1 MTAVDYCPA
10 CRWTDDARPDR
21 RQCPECDTHWPLRR
35 GVSREYAALGWTPGA
50 LSHDF
55 GGRERG
61 SALPVYTERI
71 AGNTTSTV
79 ACYWPP
85 RWRDVAREIMRLPV
99 TVRDEPAAVSGEIA
113 A

>member
-1 MTAVDYCPA
+1 MTRPWWCRCDRYRPTCACP
-10 CRWTDDARPDR
+10 R
-21 RQCPECDTHWPLRR
+21 
-35 GVSREYAALGWTPGA
+35 WTPGA

-71 AGNTTSTV
+71 AGNTTSAV

-85 RWRDVAREIMRLPV
+85 RWRAVAVEILDLPI
-99 TVRDEPAAVSGEIA
+99 TVRTEPVDISGEFRTHETLALTA
-113 A
+113 ALP